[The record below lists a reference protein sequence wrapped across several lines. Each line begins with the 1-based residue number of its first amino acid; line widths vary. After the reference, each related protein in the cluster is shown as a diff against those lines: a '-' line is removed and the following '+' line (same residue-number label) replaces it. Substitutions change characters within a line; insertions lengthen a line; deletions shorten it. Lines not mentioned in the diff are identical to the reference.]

1 MNSNDTIFIEQLL
14 PCGKTIPNRLVKV
27 AMYEH
32 LSSILGGPPNDFHYE
47 LYAAWS
53 KHDWGMIVTGNV
65 QVSKQHLTLGRDMVV
80 PKVLTNQTIQPF
92 QQLAQVIHGNQH
104 SHSLAIMQLN
114 HAGRQSSN
122 ILGGRLPFVS
132 PLGPS
137 AVRFGHSKRNQGA
150 ISNLFHRLLF
160 QTPRAMS
167 SADID
172 NVVSEFVRGASLTLQ
187 SGFDGVQLHVAHGY
201 LLAQF
206 LSPKSNTRTDE
217 YSYHSLLLLSRIVN
231 AIREVVPRNF
241 VLGIKFNTSDYS
253 LFEQSEAKVAQ
264 EERALTHLRQ
274 VASWRTVD
282 FIEISGGDYEN
293 PEFMLNPSSV
303 TSAKNPRQAFF
314 AHFSSKLMK
323 ELSPVT
329 SSDQCAPLIL
339 LTGGLR
345 SPDHL
350 YTALR
355 NDHAHLLGIGRASV
369 LCPNLPTVLKRRRAA
384 EAGFSSDVTPFKP
397 EPDLRFWPSGR
408 EPWRCIHRHFPKVK
422 LIGAGVGMA
431 WYVVMIRRL
440 AKERIRRVDGQNGK
454 KIEEQECFEPDYSI
468 GGLGAITK
476 MWVWIDAPELQQAK
490 YIFLAIYVL
499 ILGLVWY
506 LYLGC
511 HSLLF
516 DSY

>member
-1 MNSNDTIFIEQLL
+1 MNRNDTIFTEQLL
-14 PCGKTIPNRLVKV
+14 PCGKTFPNRLVKV

-32 LSSILGGPPNDFHYE
+32 LSPIPGGPPNDFHYE
-47 LYAAWS
+47 LYSAWS

-65 QVSKQHLTLGRDMVV
+65 QVSQQHLTLGRDMVV
-80 PKVLTNQTIQPF
+80 PQVLTNQTIQPF
-92 QQLAQVIHGNQH
+92 QRLAQVMHGDQH
-104 SHSLAIMQLN
+104 SQSLAIMQLS

-137 AVRFGHSKRNQGA
+137 AVRFGHSKRNEGV
-150 ISNLFHRLLF
+150 ISNIFHRLLF
-160 QTPRAMS
+160 QTPKAMS

-172 NVVSEFVRGASLTLQ
+172 NVVSEFVRGASLALQ
-187 SGFDGVQLHVAHGY
+187 SDFDGVQLHVAHGS
-201 LLAQF
+201 QF

-231 AIREVVPRNF
+231 AIREVVPRDF

-253 LFEQSEAKVAQ
+253 LFEGSEAKVAQ

-274 VASWRTVD
+274 VVSWRTVD

-293 PEFMLNPSSV
+293 PEFMLNSSSI

-323 ELSPVT
+323 ELSSVT

-345 SPDHL
+345 SPAHL

-355 NDHAHLLGIGRASV
+355 SGHAHLLGIGRASV

-384 EAGFSSDVTPFKP
+384 EADLSSDVTPFKP

-408 EPWRCIHRHFPKVK
+408 EPWRCIRKHFPKVK

-440 AKERIRRVDGQNGK
+440 AKERIRRVDDQNGK
-454 KIEEQECFEPDYSI
+454 KFEQQECFEPDYNTR
-468 GGLGAITK
+468 GLGAITK
-476 MWVWIDAPELQQAK
+476 MWVWIDAPELQQTNS
-490 YIFLAIYVL
+490 ISLAIYVL
-499 ILGLVWY
+499 MLVLMWY
-506 LYLGC
+506 LYLG
-511 HSLLF
+511 SRSFLF
-516 DSY
+516 DSH

>member
-1 MNSNDTIFIEQLL
+1 MNSNDTVFTEQLL
-14 PCGKTIPNRLVKV
+14 PCGKTMPNRLVKV

-92 QQLAQVIHGNQH
+92 QQLAQVIHGDQH

-137 AVRFGHSKRNQGA
+137 AVRFGHSKRNEGV
-150 ISNLFHRLLF
+150 ISNIFHWLLF
-160 QTPRAMS
+160 QTPKAMS

-172 NVVSEFVRGASLTLQ
+172 NVVSEFVRGASLALQ
-187 SGFDGVQLHVAHGY
+187 SGFDGVQLHVAHGS
-201 LLAQF
+201 QF

-231 AIREVVPRNF
+231 AIREVVPRDF

-253 LFEQSEAKVAQ
+253 LFEESVAKFDQ

-274 VASWRTVD
+274 VASWGTVD

-293 PEFMLNPSSV
+293 PEFMLSSSSV

-323 ELSPVT
+323 ELSFVT

-345 SPDHL
+345 SPAHL
-350 YTALR
+350 YNALR
-355 NDHAHLLGIGRASV
+355 SDHAHLLGIGRASV
-369 LCPNLPTVLKRRRAA
+369 PCPNLPTVLKRRRAA
-384 EAGFSSDVTPFKP
+384 EADLWSDVTPFKP

-408 EPWRCIHRHFPKVK
+408 EPWRCIQRHFPKVK

-454 KIEEQECFEPDYSI
+454 QFEEQECFEPDYSI

-476 MWVWIDAPELQQAK
+476 MWVWIDAPELQQTNS
-490 YIFLAIYVL
+490 ISLAIYVL
-499 ILGLVWY
+499 MLVLMWY
-506 LYLGC
+506 LYLGSC
-511 HSLLF
+511 SFLF

>member
-1 MNSNDTIFIEQLL
+1 MNRNDTIFTEQLL

-32 LSSILGGPPNDFHYE
+32 LSSIPGGPPNDFHYE
-47 LYAAWS
+47 LYSAWS

-80 PKVLTNQTIQPF
+80 PKVLTIQTFQPF
-92 QQLAQVIHGNQH
+92 QRLAQVMHGDQH
-104 SHSLAIMQLN
+104 SQSLAIMQLS

-137 AVRFGHSKRNQGA
+137 AVRFGHSKRSEGV
-150 ISNLFHRLLF
+150 ISNIFHRLLF
-160 QTPRAMS
+160 QTPKAMS

-172 NVVSEFVRGASLTLQ
+172 NVVSEFVRGASLALQ
-187 SGFDGVQLHVAHGY
+187 SDFDGVQLHVAHGS
-201 LLAQF
+201 QF

-231 AIREVVPRNF
+231 AIREVVPRDF

-253 LFEQSEAKVAQ
+253 LFEESEAKVAQ

-274 VASWRTVD
+274 VVSWRTVD

-293 PEFMLNPSSV
+293 PEFMLNSSSV

-323 ELSPVT
+323 ELSSVT

-345 SPDHL
+345 SPAHL

-355 NDHAHLLGIGRASV
+355 SDHAHLLGLGRASV
-369 LCPNLPTVLKRRRAA
+369 LCPNLPSVLKRRRAA
-384 EAGFSSDVTPFKP
+384 EADLSSDVTPFKP

-408 EPWRCIHRHFPKVK
+408 EPWRCIRRHFPKVK

-440 AKERIRRVDGQNGK
+440 AKERIRR
-454 KIEEQECFEPDYSI
+454 PDYNI

-476 MWVWIDAPELQQAK
+476 MWVWIDAPELQQTNS
-490 YIFLAIYVL
+490 ISLAIYVL
-499 ILGLVWY
+499 MLVLMWY
-506 LYLGC
+506 LYLG
-511 HSLLF
+511 SRSFLF
-516 DSY
+516 DSH

>member
-1 MNSNDTIFIEQLL
+1 MNSNDTVFTEQLL

-47 LYAAWS
+47 LYSAWS
-53 KHDWGMIVTGNV
+53 KHDWGMIMTGNV

-92 QQLAQVIHGNQH
+92 QQLAQVIHGDQH
-104 SHSLAIMQLN
+104 SHSLAIMQLS

-137 AVRFGHSKRNQGA
+137 AVRFGHSKRNEGV
-150 ISNLFHRLLF
+150 ISNIFHRLLF
-160 QTPRAMS
+160 QTPKAMS

-172 NVVSEFVRGASLTLQ
+172 NVVSEFVRGASLALQ
-187 SGFDGVQLHVAHGY
+187 SGFDGVQLHVAHG
-201 LLAQF
+201 F
-206 LSPKSNTRTDE
+206 
-217 YSYHSLLLLSRIVN
+217 N
-231 AIREVVPRNF
+231 AIREVVPRDF

-253 LFEQSEAKVAQ
+253 LFEESEAKVAQ

-274 VASWRTVD
+274 VASWSTVD

-293 PEFMLNPSSV
+293 PGLRPPQVYGFSYDHSVLHIIEFMLSSSSA

-323 ELSPVT
+323 ELSSVT

-345 SPDHL
+345 SPAHL

-384 EAGFSSDVTPFKP
+384 EADLSSDVTPFKP
-397 EPDLRFWPSGR
+397 EPDLRFWPLAR
-408 EPWRCIHRHFPKVK
+408 KPWRCIRRHFPKVK

-440 AKERIRRVDGQNGK
+440 AKEHIRRVDDQNGK
-454 KIEEQECFEPDYSI
+454 EFEEECFEPDYSI

-476 MWVWIDAPELQQAK
+476 MWVWIDAPELQQTK
-490 YIFLAIYVL
+490 AIYVL

-506 LYLGC
+506 LYLG
-511 HSLLF
+511 SSMLF